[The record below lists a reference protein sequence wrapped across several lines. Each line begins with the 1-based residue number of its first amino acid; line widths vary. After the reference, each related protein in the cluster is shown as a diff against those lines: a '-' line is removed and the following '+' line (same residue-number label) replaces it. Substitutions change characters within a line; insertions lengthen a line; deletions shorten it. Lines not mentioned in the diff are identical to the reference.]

1 MPSNHESDGRRE
13 REAVQRAQGQL
24 SQGAQSTR
32 GIPNWWKAPWSVGNR
47 RPSRGTGESGS
58 RPSRACEGR
67 SPAHRALRSG
77 DPGARAMSRGGEPVR
92 GPFARTCPGPRGAG
106 ESRAWRRLVTVT
118 GMPMAKRTQ
127 RPRSLVRTRVEGSWG
142 VPACLCVLQ
151 KSSDGTWLREAKNRS
166 LLTEHRFAQTEPS
179 NEKRFRFA
187 NGNRE
192 SALRAK
198 TCREPRSGGKVAA
211 PRKGWFSRANGR
223 KRPPARHEEPVIWR
237 WKASR
242 TVDTA
247 LLSRGGRSRR
257 SWRGSIF
264 TGTCASSA
272 GKRRAARQGCQRL
285 GPRASVGKEN
295 VPKLGSRGP
304 AEAVCGVVKRRVPRT
319 RARREPCDES
329 GTHEARVLVVESV
342 GKQMSV
348 RRIARPFRR

>member
-1 MPSNHESDGRRE
+1 
-13 REAVQRAQGQL
+13 
-24 SQGAQSTR
+24 
-32 GIPNWWKAPWSVGNR
+32 
-47 RPSRGTGESGS
+47 
-58 RPSRACEGR
+58 
-67 SPAHRALRSG
+67 
-77 DPGARAMSRGGEPVR
+77 
-92 GPFARTCPGPRGAG
+92 
-106 ESRAWRRLVTVT
+106 
-118 GMPMAKRTQ
+118 
-127 RPRSLVRTRVEGSWG
+127 

-242 TVDTA
+242 TVDTD

-257 SWRGSIF
+257 SWRSSIF

-295 VPKLGSRGP
+295 VPKLGSSGP
-304 AEAVCGVVKRRVPRT
+304 AEAVLRRRETPSPPYARTARALRRVGNPRGAGARSRECWEADVGQT
-319 RARREPCDES
+319 HRA
-329 GTHEARVLVVESV
+329 SV
-342 GKQMSV
+342 
-348 RRIARPFRR
+348 P